1 MKQLVDPLSRARC
14 LRASG
19 VLVILTAVLF
29 AVAPSPA
36 EMQSAVSPRGTDGRW
51 WMNEPVR
58 FLQTNL
64 SETDST
70 VDPRTLVAAVADV
83 GANTFLV
90 NMGGI
95 VAQYPT
101 RVPFHYASTF
111 LPPGRDL
118 FGDVLRE
125 SRQRRMRVIGR
136 FDLSKTQKPV
146 FDAHPEWFFKRANG
160 APAIYSGLY
169 STCINGNYYRRH
181 ALTILE
187 EALDRYEVDGL
198 FFNMFGNPSSDYSG
212 APMGPCACD
221 ACQVRYRRRFN
232 RPVPAT
238 ADADYRAFMAD
249 SSREVAAAIAELI
262 HRKRP
267 RAAFLTYIKDHTDG
281 IMSESNTAVERPLP
295 LWPYSASDNVSRSLG
310 SEPDKIAINLAMSF
324 IDYPWRYAH
333 VAQAETQ
340 LRMYQNMAHGGPP
353 AVVVVGTMAQL
364 DRNGLIAA
372 KPVFDWHKR
381 HEDLYVG
388 QVNAA
393 RVLLLTAGD
402 TASYR
407 GFFRL
412 LTERHIPFVV
422 SENMRWLEDGI
433 RKFDLVIAPE
443 NAPKEIERY
452 VREGGNLLVGG
463 VTPPALPI
471 GRVIGRRT
479 AQGYWRI
486 HDRMGLPS
494 LRDTDVL
501 FVDGDYLELEPTGK
515 PVLTLIPTA
524 LFGPPE
530 KVWSD
535 KVETRV
541 PGLVFATHGKGRIAY
556 LPWDVGSLYYR
567 QSSESHAAL
576 LSDLI
581 DGLLPRGRQMRTNA
595 HPLVELTLMDQPAR
609 NRTLV
614 HLVNGTGHQDTAYF
628 PPVELRDITIE
639 LPRDVRTVQAVA
651 LGRALPVTSN
661 GRNRTFTLPTL
672 KAYEVLIVE

>member
-1 MKQLVDPLSRARC
+1 MQLPVDPL
-14 LRASG
+14 LRAAG
-19 VLVILTAVLF
+19 VMVVVTAALTA
-29 AVAPSPA
+29 AASSPAARQTAPSTA
-36 EMQSAVSPRGTDGRW
+36 ARTTDARW

-70 VDPRTLVAAVADV
+70 VDPKALVAAVADV

-101 RVPFHYASTF
+101 RVSFHYASAF

-125 SRQRRMRVIGR
+125 SRQRGIRVIGR

-146 FDAHPEWFFKRANG
+146 FDAHPEWFFKRPNG
-160 APAIYSGLY
+160 EPAIYSGLY
-169 STCINGNYYRRH
+169 STCINGDYYRRH

-187 EALDRYEVDGL
+187 EALDRYDVDGL
-198 FFNMFGNPSSDYSG
+198 FFNMFGNPTSDYSG
-212 APMGPCACD
+212 APMGPCQCE

-232 RPVPAT
+232 RPVPAA
-238 ADADYRAFMAD
+238 ADADYRGFMAD

-281 IMSESNTAVERPLP
+281 IMSESNTAVGRPLP

-372 KPVFDWHKR
+372 RPVFDWHKR

-393 RVLLLTAGD
+393 RVLLLAGGD

-412 LTERHIPFVV
+412 LTERHIPFAV
-422 SENMRWLEDGI
+422 SENLRWLEEGS

-443 NAPKEIERY
+443 NAPAEIERY

-471 GRVIGRRT
+471 GRVVGRRT
-479 AQGYWRI
+479 TQGYWRI
-486 HDRMGLPS
+486 HDRTALPS

-501 FVDGDYLELEPTGK
+501 FVDGDYVELEPVGK

-524 LFGPPE
+524 MFGPPE

-535 KVETRV
+535 KVETSI
-541 PGLVFATHGKGRIAY
+541 PGLVLATHGRGRVAY
-556 LPWDVGSLYYR
+556 LPWDVGRLYYR
-567 QSSESHAAL
+567 HSSESHAAL

-581 DGLLPRGRQMRTNA
+581 DGLLPGGRQVRTNA

-609 NRTLV
+609 RRTLI

-628 PPVELRDITIE
+628 PPVELRDIIIE
-639 LPRDVRTVQAVA
+639 LPRDVRTVHAVA
-651 LGRALPVTSN
+651 LGRTLHVSHDGAK
-661 GRNRTFTLPTL
+661 RTFRLPSL